1 MHDMNA
7 KEQLESRKAAAKIK
21 LMSEEQENMSQN
33 LIKQKEIAKRLRQ
46 EKDDLNDVVERLEGK
61 IRQQNREKNV
71 LEEENESSK
80 RQCQNTMR
88 RCEQIESENKHLR
101 DINEKLQHDLL
112 TKDKKIISIGRELRE
127 QSQMLD
133 QTRESQ
139 RSQSP
144 LSTVPKHHY

>member
-1 MHDMNA
+1 
-7 KEQLESRKAAAKIK
+7 
-21 LMSEEQENMSQN
+21 MSQE
-33 LIKQKEIAKRLRQ
+33 LLRQKEIAKRLRQ
-46 EKDDLNDVVERLEGK
+46 EKDDLSDVLERLEAK
-61 IRQQNREKNV
+61 IRQQNREKNAI
-71 LEEENESSK
+71 EEENESSK
-80 RQCQNTMR
+80 RQFQVTLR
-88 RCEQIESENKHLR
+88 RCEQMESETKHLR

-127 QSQMLD
+127 QSQILD